1 MMYSELHPSRSART
15 ILSARFPD
23 MTSTRERF
31 TRSVLFLLLTGSLLL
46 SWNCTGGRYADRTA
60 PKPRSKGS
68 APTAPRAKKDE
79 SLSVKSF
86 FANVG
91 EASYYDDKFEG
102 RITTNG
108 EVFSQ
113 DSLTAAHL
121 TLPFGTKVRV
131 TNLKNNKSVVVRIND
146 RPPDDFKRLID
157 LSRRAAKKLDM
168 ITDGIA
174 EVRISVLP

>member
-1 MMYSELHPSRSART
+1 MTGSALYPSRLART
-15 ILSARFPD
+15 IFPPRFPG
-23 MTSTRERF
+23 TGSAKGRLSRA
-31 TRSVLFLLLTGSLLL
+31 VLLFLLTGSLLL
-46 SWNCTGGRYADRTA
+46 SWNCTGSRYADRNA
-60 PKPRSKGS
+60 PKPRSKNS
-68 APTAPRAKKDE
+68 APASTRAKKDE

-121 TLPFGTKVRV
+121 SLPFGTKVRV

-168 ITDGIA
+168 LTDGIA